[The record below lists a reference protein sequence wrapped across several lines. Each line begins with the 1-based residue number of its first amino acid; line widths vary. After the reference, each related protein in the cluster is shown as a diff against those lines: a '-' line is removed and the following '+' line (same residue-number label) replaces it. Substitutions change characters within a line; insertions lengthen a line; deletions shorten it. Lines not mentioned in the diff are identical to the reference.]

1 MTMYFH
7 RFTVVCAVLTLL
19 GVCRTFGPAQEIQR
33 PTIEWMFSTEVT
45 RMAAAPTV
53 RWLSDS
59 RAIVYDS
66 RKLPADRTLELLDL
80 SSGVRKP
87 MLDATEARKQLET
100 LLGEDAAPSS
110 LPYPQ
115 DIDGKGSTALFDF
128 RGDVVILDIPT
139 ATFSRITKT
148 TEKET
153 CARLSPD
160 GQKAAYVRSNDLYV
174 FDRGTKSER
183 RLTADGC
190 DSIRNGTLSWV
201 YWEEIYGR
209 FDIGY
214 WWSPDSRSVAFLRTE
229 ESGISVQHY
238 VDFRPWTPRV
248 TTQRYPKVGEKNPS
262 VRLGIADI
270 QHRVTTW
277 VDLST
282 QPHEYIV
289 RVQWLPD
296 GNRLSV
302 QTMNRLQTEKDLL
315 FADCGTGKTVHILK
329 ETDTGWVNIDDD
341 LVFLKD
347 GKHFIWSSERDGY
360 KHLYRYT
367 LDGKLVNQITK
378 GHWATFSGSGGVA
391 WVQRSIVGL
400 DEQDGWLFFTALEKV
415 SIERQLYR
423 IRLDGSGMKRL
434 SQGDGSHNIV
444 FSPDGKYYTDR
455 FSNAS
460 TPPRLTLHR
469 ASGDTILTLAT
480 PRMEKFA
487 ARGIQ
492 YPSFF
497 TIPARDGFPLP
508 AQIVKPRDFD
518 PSRKYPVI
526 FFVYGGPS
534 APQVVNSWQRE
545 VVWEN
550 ILADNGYL
558 VARMDPRSATGT
570 SKKLENLVLHRI
582 MGEAELHDLTDAVRW
597 MKSQAFVDSSRIGIW
612 GWSGGGSCTLLGMTR
627 STEFKAGIAVAGVS
641 DVRFYDTKWG
651 EAAMK
656 TEAENKEGYEAVS
669 LLKYAKDLHGHLMIV
684 HGTHDDNVHIQNAWA
699 FIDEL
704 IKARKL
710 FELMVYPMRM
720 HGISDLAARTHLYT
734 TMLDFW
740 KRSL

>member
-1 MTMYFH
+1 MHIH
-7 RFTVVCAVLTLL
+7 RFSVVSVVITLL
-19 GVCRTFGPAQEIQR
+19 GVCRLPGSAQEIQR
-33 PTIEWMFSTEVT
+33 PTVEWMFSSEVS
-45 RMAAAPTV
+45 RMAATPTV
-53 RWLSDS
+53 RWLSS
-59 RAIVYDS
+59 SQAILYDS
-66 RKLPADRTLELLDL
+66 RKLPADRTLELLDP
-80 SSGVRKP
+80 SSGIRTP
-87 MLDATEARKQLET
+87 MLDATGAREQLKS
-100 LLGEDAAPSS
+100 LLGEGAAPPS
-110 LPYPQ
+110 LPFPQ
-115 DIDGKGSTALFDF
+115 DIDGKGATALYDF
-128 RGDVVILDIPT
+128 GGDLVILDIPT
-139 ATFSRITKT
+139 AAFSRITKT
-148 TEKET
+148 TDKET

-160 GQKAAYVRSNDLYV
+160 GEKVTYVRANDLYV
-174 FDRGTKSER
+174 FDRGTKTEL

-209 FDIGY
+209 HDIGY

-229 ESGISVQHY
+229 ESGVSVQHY
-238 VDFRPWTPRV
+238 VDFKPWTPRV
-248 TTQRYPKVGEKNPS
+248 ITQRYPKVGEKNPS

-270 QHRVTTW
+270 RRGTTTW

-282 QPHEYIV
+282 QQHEYIV

-296 GNRLSV
+296 GNRVSV
-302 QTMNRLQTEKDLL
+302 QTMNRLQTAKDLL
-315 FADCGTGKTVHILK
+315 FADRATGKAAHILK
-329 ETDTGWVNIDDD
+329 ETDSGWVNIDDD
-341 LVFLKD
+341 LLFLRD

-367 LDGKLVNQITK
+367 LDGKLVNQITR
-378 GHWATFSGSGGVA
+378 GSWATFSGSGGVA

-400 DEQDGWLFFTALEKV
+400 DEQNGWLFFTALEKA
-415 SIERQLYR
+415 SIERHLYR
-423 IRLDGSGMKRL
+423 IRFDGSGMKRL
-434 SQGDGSHNIV
+434 SREDGSHSIV
-444 FSPDGKYYTDR
+444 FSPDGRYYADR

-469 ASGDTILTLAT
+469 SSGDTILTLAA
-480 PRMEKFA
+480 PNAEKFA

-508 AQIVKPRDFD
+508 AQIVKPRDFN

-534 APQVVNSWQRE
+534 APQVVNSWQRD
-545 VVWEN
+545 VVWDN

-558 VARMDPRSATGT
+558 VARVDPRSATGI

-582 MGEAELHDLTDAVRW
+582 MGEIELHDLIDAARW
-597 MKSQAFVDSSRIGIW
+597 MKAQAFVDSSRIGIW
-612 GWSGGGSCTLLGMTR
+612 GWSGGGSYTMLGMTR
-627 STEFKAGIAVAGVS
+627 SAEFKAGVAVAGVS

-656 TEAENKEGYEAVS
+656 TEAENREGYEAVS
-669 LLKYAKDLHGHLMIV
+669 LLKYAKDLHGHLMII
-684 HGTHDDNVHIQNAWA
+684 HGTYDDNVHIQNTWA
-699 FIDEL
+699 FSDEL
-704 IKARKL
+704 IKAGKL

-720 HGISDLAARTHLYT
+720 HGISDPAARVHLYT